1 MSDLRSDPVTDPPS
15 GDPLEGA
22 SDNPSE
28 IRSGRGDDL
37 HRELP
42 ETQYSRRLDGLIRAV
57 GEKVSWVWIVLLA
70 TIVLNVI
77 MRYVFGEGRIEFEE
91 LQWHLYAVGFL
102 AGVAY
107 GVESDDHVRVDFLR
121 ARLPL
126 RMQAWIELYGLLLL
140 LFPFVALIVYY
151 SIPFIAYSF
160 RAGEVSPAPGGL
172 PLRWLIKSALLAGFV
187 LLGLAGFSR
196 LLRVSSYLFGSPEG
210 LFPDAREID
219 RDEDS

>member
-1 MSDLRSDPVTDPPS
+1 MSGIVSDEVSERASRT
-15 GDPLEGA
+15 A

-28 IRSGRGDDL
+28 IASNRAIDL
-37 HRELP
+37 QNVLP
-42 ETQYSRRLDGLIRAV
+42 QTRLSTRLDALIRGV
-57 GEKVSWVWIVLLA
+57 GDAVSWVWLVLLA

-121 ARLPL
+121 ARLSL
-126 RMQAWIELYGLLLL
+126 RMQGWVELYGLLLL
-140 LFPFVALIVYY
+140 LFPFIALVLYY
-151 SIPFIAYSF
+151 SVPFIAYSW

-172 PLRWLIKSALLAGFV
+172 PLRWLIKSALFAGFA
-187 LLGLAGFSR
+187 LLGLAAFSR
-196 LLRVSSYLFGSPEG
+196 LLRVSSYLFDAPEAVV
-210 LFPDAREID
+210 PKASEIAP
-219 RDEDS
+219 DEDL